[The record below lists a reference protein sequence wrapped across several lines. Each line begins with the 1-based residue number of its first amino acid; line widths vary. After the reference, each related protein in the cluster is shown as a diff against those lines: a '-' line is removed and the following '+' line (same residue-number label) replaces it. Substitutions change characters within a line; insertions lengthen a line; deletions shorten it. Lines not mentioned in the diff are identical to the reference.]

1 MNTSIEDLSKRLSFM
16 DVDQSQKGT
25 NIFIMKGKNSENCWE
40 EPKKKEPR
48 VVEPEGR
55 RVLYR
60 KMFVKTLER

>member
-1 MNTSIEDLSKRLSFM
+1 M
-16 DVDQSQKGT
+16 DIDQPQKGT
-25 NIFIMKGKNSENCWE
+25 NNFITKGKNSENGWE

-55 RVLYR
+55 RLLYR